1 MILLKF
7 IRILFILT
15 AFNFIVKSEKIQSNI
30 KVIER
35 EKRVVGTFPY
45 NSATGV
51 R

>member
-15 AFNFIVKSEKIQSNI
+15 AFNFIVNSEKIQSDI

-35 EKRVVGTFPY
+35 EKELWEH
-45 NSATGV
+45 SLIIV
-51 R
+51 RLV